1 MSERVKELLNQYFEK
16 ELGNSFVLPD
26 ANSIRKQREAF
37 RERFGPERL
46 AKMSGPELLREL
58 PYNVSGDQPMDYW
71 FEFKN
76 DDSFNTRLF
85 GSIRGGS
92 AAKFGTWQDKNT
104 LKWRVKS
111 WGKRDY

>member
-1 MSERVKELLNQYFEK
+1 MNQYFEK
-16 ELGNSFVLPD
+16 ELGNSFILPD
-26 ANSIRKQREAF
+26 ADNVRKQRETF
-37 RERFGPERL
+37 KERFGPERL

-58 PYNVSGDQPMDYW
+58 PYNVSGNQPMDYW

-92 AAKFGTWQDKNT
+92 TTKFGTWQDKNT
-104 LKWRVKS
+104 LKWRVKKS
-111 WGKRDY
+111 WGKRDYRD